1 LAAAEEKLQRLLE
14 WKILAYL
21 SEHPGAKDTRD
32 GIRAW
37 WLQNTGDVSQ
47 PALQAA
53 LDTLANR
60 GWLEVRGTEKDECL
74 YGLSLRH
81 RSAIAQFLEG
91 ES

>member
-1 LAAAEEKLQRLLE
+1 MAAAEEKVQRLLE

-21 SEHPGAKDTRD
+21 SAHPDAKDTRD

-37 WLQNTGDVSQ
+37 WLQDTGDVSQ

-53 LDTLANR
+53 LDNLANR
-60 GWLEVRGTEKDECL
+60 GWLEVRGTGKDECF
-74 YGLSLRH
+74 YGLSSRH
-81 RSAIAQFLEG
+81 RSAVAQFLEK